1 MTEVAFTSAA
11 LRQFPTAVKLYDR
24 ALDILPNELYL
35 MASKASI
42 YQAEGNLQE
51 AAKLLVQVNAQTNS
65 DPAFRVKLAQLRLE
79 RNQSE
84 TTRFV
89 QARQARLHFTS
100 PMDKGIKQGG
110 LALIQRVAGDTAQAI
125 APAEQ
130 ASSTLEPN
138 TKDHPA
144 DAFVAAALALA

>member
-11 LRQFPTAVKLYDR
+11 LRQFPTAVKLYDQ

-65 DPAFRVKLAQLRLE
+65 DMAVRVKFAQLRLE
-79 RNQSE
+79 RHRSV
-84 TTRFV
+84 TIRFI
-89 QARQARLHFTS
+89 QARHDGLNFSS
-100 PMDKGIKQGG
+100 PMDQGIKPNGAAWSNG
-110 LALIQRVAGDTAQAI
+110 EPGD
-125 APAEQ
+125 PR
-130 ASSTLEPN
+130 
-138 TKDHPA
+138 
-144 DAFVAAALALA
+144 